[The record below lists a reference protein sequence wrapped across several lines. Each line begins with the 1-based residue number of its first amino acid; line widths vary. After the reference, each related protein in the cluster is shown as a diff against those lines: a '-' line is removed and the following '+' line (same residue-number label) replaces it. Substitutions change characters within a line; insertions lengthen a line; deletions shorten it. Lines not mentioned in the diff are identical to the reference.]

1 MARKIIINKFGG
13 GILTK
18 KFIPLIKERLNE
30 QIKAGYMPVI
40 VVSAMHGIT
49 DEIIKFLNNKKI
61 SDQSIRVFIKNLRD
75 MHDQIMANMG
85 VKVNLQEIF
94 SKLRTVL
101 EEALLRTVL
110 APADEDEIVS
120 YGEKLSAA
128 ILTSYLSDLKLPVKK
143 YLAEEIPIITDDNF
157 KNANILYKE
166 SEKNVQNKFLN
177 LKEIPII
184 PGFTGITR
192 DGQTTTLGRGGT
204 DTTACFI
211 GSALQARNIILWKDV
226 AGVFSADPKIV
237 PKARTIPYISY
248 REAEESGKVI
258 HEKAIQYVKMFK
270 TPIEITYIANPK
282 LKTKIGKIMD
292 QQKGAKIVSFKKDL
306 ALIIITDE
314 TAKITELLY
323 ETSRIFSKYKVDMI
337 LISNTRYSLQ
347 IVADNN
353 NGLLDKVIGEL
364 KGNFSKIEIS
374 KVNMFFLVGN
384 FNVKDVN
391 DFNDI
396 LIKHKTGLQISA
408 FLYEN
413 CTRLEA
419 VVKSDKVEDIIRVLY
434 KKFIK

>member
-94 SKLRTVL
+94 SK
-101 EEALLRTVL
+101 LRTVL

-364 KGNFSKIEIS
+364 KANFSKIEIS